1 MDYGLKL
8 RSEHTLLK
16 IDSQTYQNEI
26 KHTWLPMTERFRDAW
41 HDGMVPIN
49 MRVLIKELSLQICL
63 CLHPL
68 VGQY

>member
-16 IDSQTYQNEI
+16 IDTPTYHNQI

-41 HDGMVPIN
+41 HDEMVPIK
-49 MRVLIKELSLQICL
+49 MRVLINELGLQIL
-63 CLHPL
+63 FTPAPF
-68 VGQY
+68 G